1 MCQFENGVNV
11 SDVLHFSLNLFYPPK
26 AEKAENLPGAKAYL
40 YILMFIHQ
48 HPYPPILLPEATRL
62 IVGTLPPPRFT
73 QGLLKP
79 GDVDFCY
86 GSRDGLLWPILD
98 RIFDLG
104 LEYED
109 SERAVSQRLDFLKS
123 RKIGICDIVERARRE
138 RIDASDLGMRELEL
152 RDLLGVLRDHP
163 RIETLLF
170 TGGNSQ
176 NGPEFLFRR
185 LLREEGLRLEP
196 VSDEVPR
203 IHRFTLADPSGA
215 PRELRTVSLTAP
227 SGSANRSIGSLP
239 EYKARKA
246 KDPSYTVMDFR
257 VEQYRR
263 FFRQE
268 RFQGFKG
275 DAPFISAR
283 SLTSDCHSIIPPG
296 KSRKREIKDFQS
308 PVGIRAGLSPK

>member
-1 MCQFENGVNV
+1 
-11 SDVLHFSLNLFYPPK
+11 
-26 AEKAENLPGAKAYL
+26 
-40 YILMFIHQ
+40 MFIHQ
-48 HPYPPILLPEATRL
+48 HPYPPILFPEATRL

-104 LEYED
+104 LVYED
-109 SERAVSQRLDFLKS
+109 SERAAKQRLDFLKA
-123 RKIGICDIVERARRE
+123 RKIGICDIVERAHRA

-185 LLREEGLRLEP
+185 LMKEQGIRLER
-196 VSDEVPR
+196 VADEVPR
-203 IHRFTLADPSGA
+203 IHRFVLPGPAGVA
-215 PRELRTVSLTAP
+215 REVRTVSLTAP
-227 SGSANRSIGSLP
+227 SGSANRAIGSLP

-246 KDPSYTVMDFR
+246 QDPSYTVMDFR

-263 FFRQE
+263 FF
-268 RFQGFKG
+268 
-275 DAPFISAR
+275 
-283 SLTSDCHSIIPPG
+283 
-296 KSRKREIKDFQS
+296 
-308 PVGIRAGLSPK
+308 GLEL